1 MLYIII
7 EKFVSLCNETL
18 ENGHEC
24 IIKQH
29 EKVLIRLY
37 ELNYNFCENM
47 RLTRSV

>member
-1 MLYIII
+1 M

-29 EKVLIRLY
+29 KKVLIR
-37 ELNYNFCENM
+37 
-47 RLTRSV
+47 